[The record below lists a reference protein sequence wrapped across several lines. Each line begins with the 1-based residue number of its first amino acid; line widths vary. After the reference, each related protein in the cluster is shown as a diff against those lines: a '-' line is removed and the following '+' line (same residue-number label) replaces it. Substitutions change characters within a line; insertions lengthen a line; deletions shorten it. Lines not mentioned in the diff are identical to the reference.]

1 MIFINKNSTYSA
13 RLINKIK
20 DANEISYYELKKH
33 FEQNKT
39 NLNEKYI
46 NKFNLDTELDKLED
60 IGLIR
65 QEEGMIICEC
75 R

>member
-1 MIFINKNSTYSA
+1 MFINKNSTYSA

-65 QEEGMIICEC
+65 QEEGMIISQY

>member
-1 MIFINKNSTYSA
+1 MNKNSTYSA

-33 FEQNKT
+33 FEQNKI
-39 NLNEKYI
+39 NLNGKDI

-65 QEEGMIICEC
+65 QEEGVIIFQYK
-75 R
+75 

>member
-1 MIFINKNSTYSA
+1 MNKNSTYSA

-33 FEQNKT
+33 FEQNKI
-39 NLNEKYI
+39 NLNEKDS

-65 QEEGMIICEC
+65 QEEGVIIFQY